1 MAIPEDE
8 AAASGAETAQP
19 QNTIPNGN
27 PNQNPNANPN
37 PNSNQNPNPNSPHTT
52 KGSIGKSCKGCA
64 YYSSVY
70 KSKSKTPT
78 CVGIPRTLE
87 QVPPFLV
94 GEAELEAM
102 KDGRSLANF
111 KYACIGYSVYLDDK
125 DSSADLKDKKAN
137 LPFCLGL
144 EVFVQE
150 KPKPAVGHD
159 KTEDEHGTPKPGRYT
174 PPNRTTEFF
183 NRQVEVFSIHEFQ
196 RNAGLVVSGVA
207 KDLNRAG
214 NYVKDLLNDILN

>member
-8 AAASGAETAQP
+8 AAASGAGSDQP
-19 QNTIPNGN
+19 QNPIPNGN
-27 PNQNPNANPN
+27 PNQNPNANPYPN

-70 KSKSKTPT
+70 KTKSKNPT
-78 CVGIPRTLE
+78 CVGFSRTLQ

-94 GEAELEAM
+94 GETELEAM
-102 KDGRSLANF
+102 KEGRSLANF

-125 DSSADLKDKKAN
+125 DSSADSQDKKAK

-144 EVFVQE
+144 EVVLEE
-150 KPKPAVGHD
+150 KPNPAVGHVSATH

-183 NRQVEVFSIHEFQ
+183 NRFQ